1 MLFSSANTDRKW
13 YELNQFNNTN
23 KPAAQGEGQTLP
35 DATPPVGKI
44 HPFSKIAVTFEP
56 IQRFRCPSRF
66 RISDKM
72 SI

>member
-1 MLFSSANTDRKW
+1 MGRGYLVWIAIVHMHV
-13 YELNQFNNTN
+13 N
-23 KPAAQGEGQTLP
+23 KPAVQAAAQTLP

-44 HPFSKIAVTFEP
+44 HTFSKIAFTFEP

-66 RISDKM
+66 RIFEKM